1 MTWDGTLSNI
11 WYPPA
16 DQTGTEGCH
25 PAGAETQAD
34 IITSAYNSKTS
45 AEQRERSTSKHLT
58 ISFKNDIRK
67 KGALAPPCCCY
78 GKHEHNQWCR
88 YTIVANLNIH
98 CSNSE
103 TASEFWKPHHINRSY

>member
-1 MTWDGTLSNI
+1 MRNKEGGMTWEDTWSNI

-34 IITSAYNSKTS
+34 IKTSAYNSKTS

-58 ISFKNDIRK
+58 ITFKNDIRK
-67 KGALAPPCCCY
+67 NVELAPPCGSY
-78 GKHEHNQWCR
+78 DKHEYNQCILFR
-88 YTIVANLNIH
+88 HTVVGHLKNQ
-98 CSNSE
+98 
-103 TASEFWKPHHINRSY
+103 